1 MWVSTEIRLPRLTI
15 AGRSLH
21 EPLDNQI
28 DLPLSPYIIS
38 NIPNVGKHEKRNL
51 MKIKYI
57 TTQPRIIHLTK
68 IKQMKNHNNAMKT
81 KTLKKTPSVLAI
93 ITTIAACGGGPIQET
108 NSTLQKQSETPIS
121 QTPSPLQPQQ
131 QQQQQQQQQEN
142 QNTQQETTAD
152 INHPNQSIINTIR
165 QATDNYLKDI
175 NYSNNGLYATGVDSN
190 LLIIS
195 TTHSGHS
202 FVHLNKED
210 LISKFKSNCQITGQP
225 WIDADAHN
233 CFSGIYFGKL
243 EVWELDKPIK
253 TGILCYT
260 SMSPDGT
267 VRHGYENNIYPEEK
281 FSHGVGAYLFKTNS
295 TNDTHLI
302 YSSST
307 LQMGPQWP
315 GFEIK
320 FSWDTM
326 NGEISF
332 KRADSYIT
340 QGQGKRCHIW

>member
-1 MWVSTEIRLPRLTI
+1 
-15 AGRSLH
+15 
-21 EPLDNQI
+21 
-28 DLPLSPYIIS
+28 
-38 NIPNVGKHEKRNL
+38 
-51 MKIKYI
+51 
-57 TTQPRIIHLTK
+57 
-68 IKQMKNHNNAMKT
+68 MKNHNNAIKT

-121 QTPSPLQPQQ
+121 QPSSPLQPQP

-253 TGILCYT
+253 TGKLCYT

-281 FSHGVGAYLFKTNS
+281 SSHGIGAYLFKTNP

-302 YSSST
+302 YD
-307 LQMGPQWP
+307 MGLQWP
-315 GFEIK
+315 GFRIE
-320 FSWDTM
+320 FRWDTI
-326 NGEISF
+326 NNEVSL
-332 KRADSYIT
+332 KHADAGIR
-340 QGQGKRCHIW
+340 QGGGKYCRIW

>member
-1 MWVSTEIRLPRLTI
+1 
-15 AGRSLH
+15 
-21 EPLDNQI
+21 
-28 DLPLSPYIIS
+28 
-38 NIPNVGKHEKRNL
+38 
-51 MKIKYI
+51 
-57 TTQPRIIHLTK
+57 
-68 IKQMKNHNNAMKT
+68 MKNHNNATRT

-121 QTPSPLQPQQ
+121 QPPSPLQQQ
-131 QQQQQQQQQEN
+131 QQQHQQQHQQQQQQEN
-142 QNTQQETTAD
+142 NNTKQETTAE

-243 EVWELDKPIK
+243 EISEKSGKIINTNL
-253 TGILCYT
+253 LCYT
-260 SMSPDGT
+260 SMTPNGI

-281 FSHGVGAYLFKTNS
+281 FSHGIGAYLFKTNP

-302 YSSST
+302 YDSST
-307 LQMGPQWP
+307 NRP
-315 GFEIK
+315 GFRIE
-320 FSWDTM
+320 FSWGTI
-326 NGEISF
+326 NNEVSLKHAHAGIN
-332 KRADSYIT
+332 
-340 QGQGKRCHIW
+340 QGGSKYCRIW